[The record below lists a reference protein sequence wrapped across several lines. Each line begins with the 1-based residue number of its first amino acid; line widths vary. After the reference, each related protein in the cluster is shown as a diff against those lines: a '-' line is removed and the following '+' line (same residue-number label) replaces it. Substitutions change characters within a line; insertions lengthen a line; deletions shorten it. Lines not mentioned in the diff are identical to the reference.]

1 MSTWKSLR
9 FHVVLSLPSFSIWAS
24 PPLSMWTALLRTPR
38 LPPCSTSAQ
47 LHSLFLS
54 SSSLLLRLFHPLSPV
69 HWPLSKCVF
78 VSPSEAQC
86 VSARWPQANHHQWS
100 TAKTIRQETPLLA
113 VPPLLSFHHLWL
125 CWFSFSILAYDY
137 WIFQTKSS
145 VRTGLASAFHNPQW
159 EHLKYCSFLPP
170 PTQINK

>member
-1 MSTWKSLR
+1 MPFWLHCNQLAVSTLCPRENHWGFMLCYHS
-9 FHVVLSLPSFSIWAS
+9 PSFSIWAS
-24 PPLSMWTALLRTPR
+24 PPLSLRMALLRTPR

-54 SSSLLLRLFHPLSPV
+54 SCSLLLRLFHPLSPV
-69 HWPLSKCVF
+69 QWPLSKCVF
-78 VSPSEAQC
+78 VSSSEAQC
-86 VSARWPQANHHQWS
+86 VSARWPQATHDQWS

-113 VPPLLSFHHLWL
+113 VPPLLSSHHLWL

-145 VRTGLASAFHNPQW
+145 IRTGVAFS
-159 EHLKYCSFLPP
+159 LS
-170 PTQINK
+170 